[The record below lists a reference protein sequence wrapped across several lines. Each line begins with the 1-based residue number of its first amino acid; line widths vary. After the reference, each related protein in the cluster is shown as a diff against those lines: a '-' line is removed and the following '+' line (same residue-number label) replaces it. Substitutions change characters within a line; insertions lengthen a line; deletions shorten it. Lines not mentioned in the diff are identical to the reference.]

1 MSNSVFLESHRRNF
15 RECRDLMVSAAK
27 SGYKNRAEAYMKSAI
42 QSADYL
48 IEHASNAEERQRYE
62 FAKASLQSSVSEASK
77 KSDSKQQNSVSE
89 SDVTFDDIIGQDE
102 AKEQILMALC
112 PIQHPELAAKYSKHT
127 PNAFLILFGPPGT
140 GKTTLAKAISNE
152 INADMITVKASDLLS
167 SYVGES
173 EKNVASL
180 FEKASKN
187 QRHTILYFDDTD
199 ALFAGGHREL
209 YTTRSIVNEFKTQI
223 EGFNARKNV
232 TILLS
237 CNNPNIIDI
246 AILSRATAKV
256 YVGLPNKKDRS
267 QIFEKS
273 LSGLAIAENIDF
285 EALGDITEDFSG
297 RDIRAVCDNVL
308 NFQWLA
314 AARKKEQGETDV
326 SDCIVTMDNLIKSV
340 EEHKNATKSILQY
353 CDDL

>member
-1 MSNSVFLESHRRNF
+1 MSNSVLLESHRRNF

-42 QSADYL
+42 QSANYL
-48 IEHASNAEERQRYE
+48 IEHASNAEECQRYE
-62 FAKASLQSSVSEASK
+62 FAKASLQSSMSEASK
-77 KSDSKQQNSVSE
+77 KSDSKQQKSVSE
-89 SDVTFDDIIGQDE
+89 FAVTFDDIIGQDE

-127 PNAFLILFGPPGT
+127 PNSFVILYGPPGT

-180 FEKASKN
+180 FAKASKN

-199 ALFAGGHREL
+199 ALFAGGHKEL
-209 YTTRSIVNEFKTQI
+209 YQTSVVNEFKTQI
-223 EGFNARKNV
+223 EGFNARENV

-256 YVGLPNKKDRS
+256 YVGLPNKEDRS
-267 QIFEKS
+267 KIFEKS

-285 EALGDITEDFSG
+285 EALGDITEDFNG

-308 NFQWLA
+308 NSQWLA
-314 AARKKEQGETDV
+314 AARKKEQGADV
-326 SDCIVTMDNLIKSV
+326 SDCIVTMDDLIKSV
-340 EEHKNATKSILQY
+340 EEHKNATKSIFAIL
-353 CDDL
+353 